1 MCGISGY
8 CSFNGNRIDRDVVR
22 TINDELKHRGPDD
35 EGYYFDAQGRCALA
49 HRRLSII
56 DLTTGRQPIFNEDES
71 VAVVFNGE
79 VYNFI
84 DLRKD
89 LEGRGHR
96 FRSNTDTEVI
106 LHLYEEY
113 GIDCINRLR
122 GMFAFALW
130 DSAKGRLLL
139 ARDRVG
145 KKPLYYSIVNETL
158 YFASEIQALYKIPY
172 LKRDLNYHSIDLFLT
187 YSYIPSPH
195 TIYNDIKKLPPAH
208 YLCFDQ
214 SSLEIRNYWRLDFHR
229 KMSISYE
236 DAKEELI
243 RILTEAVKIRL
254 ISDVPL
260 GVFLS
265 GGLDSSTV
273 VAIMSQQSLKPVKT
287 FSIGFKDK
295 KYNELP
301 YARMVAKRYNTE
313 HHELIVE
320 PDALEVLPGI
330 IRHYG
335 EPYGDSSALPT
346 WYLSEMTRQ
355 HVTVALNGDG
365 GDELFGGYPWYGV
378 SHMFNKLAM
387 AMGPRFI
394 RSISEY
400 GDCFFPRRIRRA
412 VELLSITEKQ
422 RFQSLRSFMS
432 ADHRSNLY
440 HDNFSRELDSNPEDY
455 IYQYYD
461 ETLGSDYDRA
471 YQTDILSYL
480 PEDLLVKV
488 DRASMAHSLECRSPL
503 LDQEMLE
510 FSCALPAGWKNK
522 GGTKS
527 IFKDAIEV
535 FFDKDFIE
543 RRKMGFSVPI
553 GEWFKKELKPLI
565 EKKVING
572 PLTKIP
578 LLNQGA
584 LGDLIHDHFQGKRN
598 HETMIWNFLM
608 LSLWFEEFELGG
620 SST

>member
-1 MCGISGY
+1 MCGISGH
-8 CSFNGNRIDRDVVR
+8 CSFNGSRIARDVVR
-22 TINDELKHRGPDD
+22 AVNDELKHRGPDD
-35 EGYYFDAQGRCALA
+35 EGYYFDAHGRCTLG

-56 DLTTGRQPIFNEDES
+56 DLATGHQPIFNEDET
-71 VAVVFNGE
+71 VAIVFNGE
-79 VYNFI
+79 VYNFM

-96 FRSNTDTEVI
+96 FKSNTDTEVI

-113 GIDCINRLR
+113 GINCIKMLR

-130 DSAKGRLLL
+130 DSVRGRLLL

-158 YFASEIQALYKIPY
+158 YFASEIQALYKIPC

-195 TIYNDIKKLPPAH
+195 TIYKDIRKLPPAH

-214 SSLEIRNYWRLDFHR
+214 ASLEIGNYWKPDFRR
-229 KMSISYE
+229 KLSISYE
-236 DAKEELI
+236 EAREELI
-243 RILTEAVKIRL
+243 RILTESVKIRL

-265 GGLDSSTV
+265 GGLDSSTI
-273 VAIMSQQSLKPVKT
+273 VAIMSQQSRKPVKT
-287 FSIGFKDK
+287 FSIGFNDK
-295 KYNELP
+295 KYNEIP
-301 YARMVAKRYNTE
+301 YARMVARRYKTE
-313 HHELIVE
+313 HQELIVE
-320 PDALEVLPGI
+320 PNALEILPGI

-365 GDELFGGYPWYGV
+365 GDELFGGYPWYNV
-378 SHMFNKLAM
+378 SHLFNKLSLAI
-387 AMGPRFI
+387 GPRFA

-400 GDCFFPRRIRRA
+400 GNRFLPRRVRRT

-422 RFQSLRSFMS
+422 RFQSLRSFMNEEY
-432 ADHRSNLY
+432 RSRLY
-440 HDNFSRELDSNPEDY
+440 HDNFRRELVSHPEDY

-503 LDQEMLE
+503 LDQELLE
-510 FSCALPAGWKNK
+510 FSCALPAGWKNN
-522 GGTKS
+522 GRTKS
-527 IFKDAIEV
+527 IFKDAIKV
-535 FFDKDFIE
+535 FFDSDFID

-553 GEWFKKELKPLI
+553 GDWFKKELKPLI
-565 EKKVING
+565 EKKVIDG
-572 PLTKIP
+572 PLTRIRI
-578 LLNQGA
+578 LNKGA
-584 LGDLIHDHFQGKRN
+584 LGDLIYDHFQGRRN

-608 LSLWFEEFELGG
+608 LSLWFEEYELGG
-620 SST
+620 SAT